1 MTSSAILMLT
11 VTWAVV
17 GGLTARFFVRVLS
30 DGNKVS

>member
-17 GGLTARFFVRVLS
+17 GGLTARFFLRVLRAGKKDS
-30 DGNKVS
+30 